1 MGVSWTELLVVFC
14 VVLLF
19 FGAKRIPEV
28 ARALGKASREFK
40 KARDSVVDEVRDSV
54 DEPKKETGEEKK
66 TGQLD
71 GRKQPSPEKQLP
83 DYDKKDE

>member
-1 MGVSWTELLVVFC
+1 MGIGWTELIVVFC

-40 KARDSVVDEVRDSV
+40 SARDSVVDEVRQGV
-54 DEPKKETGEEKK
+54 AEPKDGAKKKDEK
-66 TGQLD
+66 
-71 GRKQPSPEKQLP
+71 RAPEKQLP

>member
-1 MGVSWTELLVVFC
+1 MGIGWTELIVVFC

-40 KARDSVVDEVRDSV
+40 SARDSVVDEVRQSV
-54 DEPKKETGEEKK
+54 AEPKDGAKKKDEKC
-66 TGQLD
+66 
-71 GRKQPSPEKQLP
+71 SPEKKLP